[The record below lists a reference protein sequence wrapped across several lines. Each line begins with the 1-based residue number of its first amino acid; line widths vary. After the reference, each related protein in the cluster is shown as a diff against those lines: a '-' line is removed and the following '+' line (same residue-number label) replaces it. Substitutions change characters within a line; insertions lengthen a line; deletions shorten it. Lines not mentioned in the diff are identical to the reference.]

1 MDIHVLENRDIVRV
15 MPLIED
21 EWKEIRSLRLSLV
34 ADPTKRFDPLSLKA
48 YIAESNHLC
57 YAVELGGEMVAF
69 CLAEILLPPNTKLFG
84 VKKTLVIRDLYV
96 TPEHRRHKIGEALV
110 RSLLVKADEA
120 GCVDLHLDL
129 RKENKGAI
137 AFILPIRDG
146 NLDFIDY
153 FWEAP

>member
-84 VKKTLVIRDLYV
+84 
-96 TPEHRRHKIGEALV
+96 
-110 RSLLVKADEA
+110 
-120 GCVDLHLDL
+120 
-129 RKENKGAI
+129 
-137 AFILPIRDG
+137 
-146 NLDFIDY
+146 
-153 FWEAP
+153 

>member
-84 VKKTLVIRDLYV
+84 TKKTLVIRDLYV
-96 TPEHRRHKIGEALV
+96 TLEHRRHKIGEALV

-137 AFILPIRDG
+137 AFA
-146 NLDFIDY
+146 
-153 FWEAP
+153 EALGLVPLSFQYGMEI